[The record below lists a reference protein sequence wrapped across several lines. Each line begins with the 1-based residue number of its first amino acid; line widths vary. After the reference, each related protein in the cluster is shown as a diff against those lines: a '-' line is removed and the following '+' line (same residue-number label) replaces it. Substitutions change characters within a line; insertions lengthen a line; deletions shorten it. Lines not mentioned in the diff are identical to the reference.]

1 MEVILWERDKNMDD
15 FGVKQYGMVMDMLL
29 FIPNKGGG

>member
-1 MEVILWERDKNMDD
+1 MEETDKNMDY

-29 FIPNKGGG
+29 FILNKGAG